1 MKPFVLKSLL
11 VLLLGIMPYLGY
23 ADVPGTIT
31 FQAHLSDAS
40 GDSVE
45 GATDI
50 TFFIPGTDWME
61 LHSGVSVNKGV
72 FSVMLGNQMSLADVD
87 FSQVLQLHIEVN
99 DISRTVPISSVPYA
113 FHAKTVE
120 HDSDTLQALN
130 CVSGQVA
137 EWNGSRWVCADKAS
151 VPEGSPG
158 MKGEKG
164 DTGPQGVAG
173 PTGPQGPKGEKGDKG
188 DPGAQGPAGP
198 QQDSDTLKGLTCT
211 SSQMPEW
218 SGSRWV
224 CADKAIG
231 PEGAQGPKG
240 EKGDKGDQGDLGL
253 QGVAGPTGPQGPKG
267 DKGEPGPQGP
277 AGSIKQHSCS
287 WHAIKTHYVYICPD
301 GYYVAGV
308 CLTNAF
314 DGCPDGS
321 PTGEETTWVTAGA
334 VYCCK

>member
-31 FQAHLSDAS
+31 FQAHLSDAA

-72 FSVMLGNQMSLADVD
+72 FSVLLGNQMSLAEVD

-113 FHAKTVE
+113 FHARTVE

-130 CVSGQVA
+130 CASGQVA

-164 DTGPQGVAG
+164 DTGPQGIAG
-173 PTGPQGPKGEKGDKG
+173 PTGPQGPKGEKGD
-188 DPGAQGPAGP
+188 PGAQGPAG
-198 QQDSDTLKGLTCT
+198 D
-211 SSQMPEW
+211 
-218 SGSRWV
+218 
-224 CADKAIG
+224 
-231 PEGAQGPKG
+231 
-240 EKGDKGDQGDLGL
+240 
-253 QGVAGPTGPQGPKG
+253 
-267 DKGEPGPQGP
+267 
-277 AGSIKQHSCS
+277 IKQHNCS
-287 WHAIKTHYVYICPD
+287 WHAIRTHEVYICPD

-314 DGCPDGS
+314 DGCPDGKF
-321 PTGEETTWVTAGA
+321 TGEESTWVSAGA
-334 VYCCK
+334 IYCCK